1 MACVQARLRRA
12 QHRWHAAAAAQ
23 AHAHARA
30 AERLARV
37 RHAAD
42 ASRRER
48 VAAAALSLL
57 RKGAQLA
64 RRHLVLRQ
72 RLGVRAVRAWRHCV
86 ELMEK
91 QRRTRMQR
99 LLLRRRRAVRA
110 RVLARW
116 VEG

>member
-1 MACVQARLRRA
+1 MQARLRRA

-23 AHAHARA
+23 ARAHARA

-42 ASRRER
+42 ASLGGR
-48 VAAAALSLL
+48 VAATALSAL
-57 RKGAQLA
+57 RKGAQLG
-64 RRHLVLRQ
+64 RRRLALRQ
-72 RLGVRAVRAWRHCV
+72 RLGVQAVRAWRHCV

-91 QRRTRMQR
+91 QRRMRTQR
-99 LLLRRRRAVRA
+99 LQLRRRRAVRV

>member
-1 MACVQARLRRA
+1 MTCVQARQRRA

-23 AHAHARA
+23 ARAHARA

-42 ASRRER
+42 ASLGER
-48 VAAAALSLL
+48 VAAAALSAL
-57 RKGAQLA
+57 RKGVQLG
-64 RRHLVLRQ
+64 RRRLALRV
-72 RLGVRAVRAWRHCV
+72 RLGVQAVRAWRHWV

-91 QRRTRMQR
+91 QRRTRTQR
-99 LLLRRRRAVRA
+99 LLLRRRRAGRVRA
-110 RVLARW
+110 LARW